1 MPEGA
6 RILFLG
12 SFPPQ
17 PHRWCMPFYYPNWI
31 NDFWRIMGLIHF
43 GDKDHFTIPGEKRF
57 NEADIRAFCKEHGL
71 AFYDTA
77 TEVRRLKDN
86 ASDAF
91 LEVVTPTD
99 IPALLK
105 RIPNCRT
112 LVTTG
117 QKATEVVAEAFHCP
131 IPPVGSW
138 VPLRL
143 ETPDQVGG
151 DGGVVVSD
159 GGVAGGD
166 GGVAGGDGGVAGG
179 DGGVAG
185 GDGAVAGGD
194 GVVAGG
200 DGNVMPGPDRASA
213 GPAAE
218 GNYFSGRCPK
228 NHFPSPPTSPSHA
241 DAVEV
246 KFWRMPSTS
255 RAYPMPQEKKAEAYR
270 KLFPPHKKLILWDL
284 DGTLIDT
291 LEDLS
296 AAVNHA
302 LELRCLPLHS
312 VADYRK
318 MVGHGVRNLVKQAL
332 EASLKETP
340 DQVGGDGSVA
350 ADNGLQ
356 LRASGSRWQEEQV
369 LPDAYIDAALADVKE
384 YYSAHID
391 VHTRPYPGM
400 QELLTELQARGVKM
414 AVASNKFQE
423 GTEHL
428 IREFFPD
435 IQFASILGNRP
446 GYPLKPDPEIVREVL
461 ALAAGTGAEGQGHK
475 AAGAAGIGP
484 EDAIMVGDSPTDMRT
499 AANGGIDAVAV
510 SWGYR
515 TEEELAGNQI
525 AHSIEELRRI
535 LCFT

>member
-1 MPEGA
+1 
-6 RILFLG
+6 
-12 SFPPQ
+12 
-17 PHRWCMPFYYPNWI
+17 MPFYYPNWI

-57 NEADIRAFCKEHGL
+57 NEADIRAFCTEHGL

-99 IPALLK
+99 ITALLK
-105 RIPNCRT
+105 RIPHCRT

-131 IPPVGSW
+131 IPPVGGWEKIDSI
-138 VPLRL
+138 
-143 ETPDQVGG
+143 
-151 DGGVVVSD
+151 
-159 GGVAGGD
+159 
-166 GGVAGGDGGVAGG
+166 
-179 DGGVAG
+179 
-185 GDGAVAGGD
+185 
-194 GVVAGG
+194 
-200 DGNVMPGPDRASA
+200 
-213 GPAAE
+213 
-218 GNYFSGRCPK
+218 
-228 NHFPSPPTSPSHA
+228 
-241 DAVEV
+241 

-255 RAYPMPQEKKAEAYR
+255 RAYPMPLEKKANEYR
-270 KLFPPHKKLILWDL
+270 KLFSHKKLILWDL

-291 LEDLS
+291 LEDLA

-302 LELRCLPLHS
+302 LELRGLPLHS

-340 DQVGGDGSVA
+340 DLVGGDGGVVGGDGSVA
-350 ADNGLQ
+350 ADDGQQ
-356 LRASGSRWQEEQV
+356 LRASGLRWLKEIGFSGTVPKNNFIQPLGEQVLPEEGQQLRASGLRWQEEQV
-369 LPDAYIDAALADVKE
+369 LPDAYIDAALADFKE

-435 IQFASILGNRP
+435 IQFVAILGNRP

-461 ALAAGTGAEGQGHK
+461 AQAAVEK
-475 AAGAAGIGP
+475 

-515 TEEELAGNQI
+515 TEEELSGNQI
-525 AHSIEELRRI
+525 AHSIEELRRL
-535 LCFT
+535 LCFM

>member
-1 MPEGA
+1 
-6 RILFLG
+6 
-12 SFPPQ
+12 
-17 PHRWCMPFYYPNWI
+17 MPFYYPNWI

-57 NEADIRAFCKEHGL
+57 NEESIRAFCTEHGL
-71 AFYDTA
+71 AFFDTA

-105 RIPNCRT
+105 RIPHCRT

-117 QKATEVVAEAFHCP
+117 QKATEVVAQAFGCP
-131 IPPVGSW
+131 IPPVGGWEKIDSI
-138 VPLRL
+138 
-143 ETPDQVGG
+143 
-151 DGGVVVSD
+151 
-159 GGVAGGD
+159 
-166 GGVAGGDGGVAGG
+166 
-179 DGGVAG
+179 
-185 GDGAVAGGD
+185 
-194 GVVAGG
+194 
-200 DGNVMPGPDRASA
+200 
-213 GPAAE
+213 
-218 GNYFSGRCPK
+218 
-228 NHFPSPPTSPSHA
+228 
-241 DAVEV
+241 

-255 RAYPMPQEKKAEAYR
+255 RAYPMPLEKKANEYR
-270 KLFPPHKKLILWDL
+270 KLFSHKKLILWDL

-291 LEDLS
+291 LEDLA

-302 LELRCLPLHS
+302 LELRGLPLHS
-312 VADYRK
+312 VAEYRK

-340 DQVGGDGSVA
+340 DLVGGDGSVA
-350 ADNGLQ
+350 TGDGSGL
-356 LRASGSRWQEEQV
+356 ASDGLLTDS
-369 LPDAYIDAALADVKE
+369 YIDLALADFKE

-391 VHTRPYPGM
+391 LHTRPYTGM
-400 QELLTELQARGVKM
+400 QELLTQLQARGVKM

-435 IQFASILGNRP
+435 IQFVAILGNRP

-461 ALAAGTGAEGQGHK
+461 AQAAGTGAEDQDHKAAGTGVEDQGHK

-515 TEEELAGNQI
+515 TEEELSGNQI

>member
-1 MPEGA
+1 MPEVA

-57 NEADIRAFCKEHGL
+57 NEESIRAFCTEHGL
-71 AFYDTA
+71 AFFDTA

-105 RIPNCRT
+105 RIPHCRT

-131 IPPVGSW
+131 IPPVGGWEKIDSI
-138 VPLRL
+138 
-143 ETPDQVGG
+143 
-151 DGGVVVSD
+151 
-159 GGVAGGD
+159 
-166 GGVAGGDGGVAGG
+166 
-179 DGGVAG
+179 
-185 GDGAVAGGD
+185 
-194 GVVAGG
+194 
-200 DGNVMPGPDRASA
+200 
-213 GPAAE
+213 
-218 GNYFSGRCPK
+218 
-228 NHFPSPPTSPSHA
+228 
-241 DAVEV
+241 

-255 RAYPMPQEKKAEAYR
+255 RAYPMPLEKKANEYR

-291 LEDLS
+291 LEDLA

-302 LELRCLPLHS
+302 LELRGLPLHS
-312 VADYRK
+312 VAEYRK

-332 EASLKETP
+332 EASLMETL

-350 ADNGLQ
+350 TGDGSGLASEGQQ
-356 LRASGSRWQEEQV
+356 LRASGLRWLKEIGFSGTVPKNNFVQPKEEQLRNIQEQETPDLVGGDGSVAAGDGQQLRASGLRWLKEIGFSGTVPKNNFVQPQERQV
-369 LPDAYIDAALADVKE
+369 LPEEERLTDAYIDAALADFKE

-391 VHTRPYPGM
+391 VHTRPYKGM

-435 IQFASILGNRP
+435 IQFVAILGNRP

-461 ALAAGTGAEGQGHK
+461 AQAAGTGAEGQGHK
-475 AAGAAGIGP
+475 AAGTGAEDQGHKDAGAADIGP

-515 TEEELAGNQI
+515 TEEELSGNQI
-525 AHSIEELRRI
+525 AHSIEELRRL

>member
-17 PHRWCMPFYYPNWI
+17 PLRWCMPFYYPNWI

-57 NEADIRAFCKEHGL
+57 NEADIRAFCTEHGL

-99 IPALLK
+99 ITALLK
-105 RIPNCRT
+105 RIPHCRT

-131 IPPVGSW
+131 IPPVGGWEKIDSI
-138 VPLRL
+138 
-143 ETPDQVGG
+143 
-151 DGGVVVSD
+151 
-159 GGVAGGD
+159 
-166 GGVAGGDGGVAGG
+166 
-179 DGGVAG
+179 
-185 GDGAVAGGD
+185 
-194 GVVAGG
+194 
-200 DGNVMPGPDRASA
+200 
-213 GPAAE
+213 
-218 GNYFSGRCPK
+218 
-228 NHFPSPPTSPSHA
+228 
-241 DAVEV
+241 

-255 RAYPMPQEKKAEAYR
+255 RAYPMPLEKKANEYR
-270 KLFPPHKKLILWDL
+270 KLFSHKKLILWDL

-291 LEDLS
+291 LEDLA

-302 LELRCLPLHS
+302 LELRGLPLHS

-340 DQVGGDGSVA
+340 DLVGGDGGVVGGDGSVA
-350 ADNGLQ
+350 ADDGQQ
-356 LRASGSRWQEEQV
+356 LRASGLRWLKEIGFSGTAPKNNFIQPLGEQVLPEEGQQLRASGLRWQEEQL
-369 LPDAYIDAALADVKE
+369 LPDAYIDAALADFKE

-435 IQFASILGNRP
+435 IQFVAILGNRP

-461 ALAAGTGAEGQGHK
+461 AQAAGAGVEDQGHKAAGTGAEGQGHK
-475 AAGAAGIGP
+475 DAGAAGIGP

-525 AHSIEELRRI
+525 AHSIEELRRL
-535 LCFT
+535 LCFM